1 MKLWDLRQRKCIRDY
16 GSDEDEL
23 EIGDDYFHTD
33 SIWDIKAN
41 SHFDAAFTCG
51 RDGKIFHTDLAG
63 DKHTMIYHDKDS

>member
-1 MKLWDLRQRKCIRDY
+1 M
-16 GSDEDEL
+16 
-23 EIGDDYFHTD
+23 GDDYFHTD

-41 SHFDAAFTCG
+41 THFDAAFTCG